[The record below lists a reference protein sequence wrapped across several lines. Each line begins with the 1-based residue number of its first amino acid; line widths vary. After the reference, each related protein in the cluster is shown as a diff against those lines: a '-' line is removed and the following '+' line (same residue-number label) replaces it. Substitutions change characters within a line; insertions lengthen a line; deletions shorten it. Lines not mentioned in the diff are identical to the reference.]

1 MGDLAKRSL
10 PSRTESNL
18 LPVKIVEMVKK
29 TLENAQKIFILV
41 IFVALGQSYEET
53 SATVIHANSGRS
65 LGAALRFIGAGA
77 GQGHRQTDRSGCRRA
92 AAGRTVGRG
101 RRRRQFLP

>member
-1 MGDLAKRSL
+1 MQRFPYRGVREIVRNGRCRAGRNRIPGCKK
-10 PSRTESNL
+10 L
-18 LPVKIVEMVKK
+18 LKWLKK

-77 GQGHRQTDRSGCRRA
+77 GQGHRQTDRSGCR
-92 AAGRTVGRG
+92 
-101 RRRRQFLP
+101 